1 MASFKIEFAI
11 SVRKDFRHI
20 PKQDAVRIL
29 KRIEGLADAP
39 RPPDSKKLS
48 GNDAMRIRVG
58 VYRIIY
64 EIRDDVLVVLIL
76 RVGHRKDVY
85 RRRL

>member
-1 MASFKIEFAI
+1 MASFRIEFSA

-20 PKQDAVRIL
+20 PKQDVVRIL
-29 KRIEGLADAP
+29 KRIEGLAENP

-48 GNDAMRIRVG
+48 GDDAMRIRVG

-64 EIRDDVLVVLIL
+64 EIRNDVLIVLIL
-76 RVGHRKDVY
+76 KVGHRKDIY
-85 RRRL
+85 RR